1 MIIMGSFVIT
11 KISIALFLIFI
22 PCVYFFITYISNS
35 THIEQVQPLKL
46 ETDNNE
52 SVIRSEEITEKEILI
67 NDLKYQELESSPIEQ
82 PSILQVANQK
92 NMWSLIADQADNEQ
106 ITKEK
111 SKKLDFYVSANGGK
125 VYHDNSET
133 FVKGIKAIGERFISL
148 INADDP
154 NSSWIENA
162 ISGLIKKGL
171 VDEIE
176 SIRQFN
182 GKINFQWLNS
192 ISLGYYAGENGRV
205 DFETMYSRANIEDSN
220 SPPVFD
226 KSASVFAFL
235 LNFYYNPS
243 IQGTQFAPY
252 IGLGI
257 GPTVFRLKRIS
268 GSPQNSMPLNLPC
281 FAYQIKLGVN
291 YSIIPEVKT
300 FLGYRYFSIPTPIAD
315 EISTHNIE
323 IGLIFNF

>member
-1 MIIMGSFVIT
+1 MIIMGLFVIT
-11 KISIALFLIFI
+11 KISITLFLIFI
-22 PCVYFFITYISNS
+22 PCVYFFITYISNN
-35 THIEQVQPLKL
+35 THIEQIIEAQPLKS

-52 SVIRSEEITEKEILI
+52 SVIRSEEVTEKEILI

-82 PSILQVANQK
+82 PSIFQVADQK
-92 NMWSLIADQADNEQ
+92 NMWSRIADQADNEQ

-133 FVKGIKAIGERFISL
+133 FVKGIKTIGERVLTLVESHYGFM
-148 INADDP
+148 
-154 NSSWIENA
+154 
-162 ISGLIKKGL
+162 IKNI
-171 VDEIE
+171 VANEIK
-176 SIRQFN
+176 SIQQFD
-182 GKINFQWLNS
+182 GKIDFQWLNS

-205 DFETMYSRANIEDSN
+205 DFETMYSIVNIENSN

-226 KSASVFAFL
+226 KSASIFAFL

-243 IQGTQFAPY
+243 VQDTQFAPY

-257 GPTVFRLKRIS
+257 GPTVFRLKRIN
-268 GSPQNSMPLNLPC
+268 GSPQNSMPLNVPW
-281 FAYQIKLGVN
+281 FAYQIKLGVD

-300 FLGYRYFSIPTPIAD
+300 FLGYRYFSVPIPVAD
-315 EISTHNIE
+315 DISTHNIE
-323 IGLIFNF
+323 VGLIFNFW